1 MPDTRTPE
9 PVGWSGG
16 FALHAL
22 VRSVPLRA
30 ATVPVSTA
38 APAEAHPDDSICAT
52 RGALSRKDHGVG
64 NRPTPRHPSGR
75 VHMIG
80 GIARFILIDKA
91 MSRFLR
97 EPVSVR
103 GAAATIV
110 TATGVVV
117 VVSGVLMRL
126 LDHREYPNTF
136 VGMWWASRR

>member
-38 APAEAHPDDSICAT
+38 APAEAHAGRFHLRDPRRIIRKGSWCRQQADSQ
-52 RGALSRKDHGVG
+52 
-64 NRPTPRHPSGR
+64 TPVRR
-75 VHMIG
+75 RAYDRR
-80 GIARFILIDKA
+80 IARFIVIEKT

-97 EPVSVR
+97 EPVSVS
-103 GAAATIV
+103 GAAATVV
-110 TATGVVV
+110 TATAVIVGA
-117 VVSGVLMRL
+117 SGVLMRL
-126 LDHREYPNTF
+126 LDHREYPNVF
-136 VGMWWASRR
+136 AGCGGRCRR